1 METIL
6 LNKKNYFIND
16 TNDFKY
22 KYHDKFNNLKI
33 IPILGI
39 LEKEI
44 GLIKDLS
51 ELYNLFNLTYIGPI
65 YSSFFTLNCLNKK
78 DIKNITIYQNE
89 SNNEIVL
96 NNIKNT
102 NIQLINDLFKE
113 DLSSNNFLS
122 NINNENITN
131 FIYIESNYDIN
142 YLIEY
147 MNFINI
153 LNDNNKPFVLSSENN
168 YFNLLYKHKLQLKN
182 SDKILYICESKF
194 DLFFKNF
201 YYYIENE
208 NILNYDNLIHL
219 CIMVKNGGDT
229 FEQVLTENLPYI
241 DKWTILDTGSID
253 NTIDIINKVL
263 VNKKKGNLYQ
273 EPFINFRE
281 SRNRCLD
288 LAGKSCKYTIMLDDT
303 YILKGKL
310 REFLNT
316 IRGDQFADSYSLLI
330 KSDDVEYY
338 SNRVVKT
345 ENKLRY
351 IYIIHEVIQKDDNV
365 NVVIPP
371 DESFIFDVR
380 SDYMEERTSNRKEYD
395 LECLFKMVE
404 EEPDNPRHLYYI
416 GQTYNLLENH
426 EKAAEYFY
434 KRAFHHVEGFDQE
447 KVDALFELTRL
458 YNFKLN
464 KPWDE
469 CLSLYNL
476 CNEWDNER
484 PEAKYF
490 IGIHYLLENDE
501 KKAYENFLEASKIG
515 YPLHRQYS
523 LKPTLS
529 FYYLPINFVSLCYK
543 FENYIV
549 GEKCCKLFLENVNKI
564 KKQIVKN
571 NDDLNQFNYNFNLI
585 TNWLSIFSCLN
596 KMESLN
602 PSPIIPS
609 PKIICFVADGGFK
622 NWSGSS
628 ILKEGVGGSETYI
641 IEITKYLKKYTDYEI
656 VVFCNC
662 ENEEIF
668 ENVKYVKLNRFFNI
682 VSNIQIE
689 HCFINR
695 YSEYI
700 PVAIKGY
707 VNNIHIVLHDLSL
720 TGEIIPMS
728 PKIKNIFC
736 LSEWHTEYFANIFP
750 QFKDIIS
757 TFHYGIDI
765 NKFNY
770 KEDMSSDKNLQNK
783 ISNSFIYSSFPN
795 RGLVILLKLWPLI
808 VNKYSNATL
817 NIFCDL
823 ENNWTLTYHKND
835 IIEIKKLLDL
845 YKEDTNLSNSVIN
858 HGWVD
863 KDTLSSYWKKSSIW
877 FYPCKF
883 KETFCLTALEA
894 AISKTF
900 VICNNL
906 AALND
911 TVGDRGV
918 IIEGDENN
926 VLTEEWQNKALEK
939 IYYYLDNPNDMNNFI
954 EKNYKWAIEHSWENR
969 TLELIEKLNLEKEL
983 SIGKFIYNSNQLNN
997 KLEYLEMYNWTNDIP
1012 QGSKIIFENILDHFK
1027 NRKSKILEIGTFVG
1041 TSIIN
1046 MLNYLPE
1053 AIGFTIDKWKNYNE
1067 SVQNKNLDILNN
1079 IEQNNTE
1086 NIYFNNISI
1095 YNLSSRITTL
1105 KGDSTDMLLFLINNN
1120 HFFDFIYVDASHK
1133 AFDCYSDLILS
1144 WKLLNKN
1151 GILGI
1156 DDYLYKINEN
1166 DNLDRPHEAVNH
1178 FLEKYKD
1185 EYELINKN
1193 YRVFIKKIV

>member
-16 TNDFKY
+16 INNFQY
-22 KYHDKFNNLKI
+22 KYHNKFNNLKI

-51 ELYNLFNLTYIGPI
+51 ELYDLFYLTYIGPI
-65 YSSFFTLNCLNKK
+65 YSSFLTLNCLNKK
-78 DIKNITIYQNE
+78 DIKNITIYLNE

-102 NIQLINDLFKE
+102 NIKLINDLSDDFI
-113 DLSSNNFLS
+113 S

-153 LNDNNKPFVLSSENN
+153 LNDNNKPFILSSENN
-168 YFNLLYKHKLQLKN
+168 YFNLLYKHKLKLKN

-201 YYYIENE
+201 YYYIESE

-229 FEQVLTENLPYI
+229 FEKVLTENLPYI
-241 DKWTILDTGSID
+241 DKWTILDTGSTD
-253 NTIDIINKVL
+253 NTIDIINKIL
-263 VNKKKGNLYQ
+263 VGKKKGQLYQ
-273 EPFINFRE
+273 EPFINFKE

-288 LAGKSCKYTIMLDDT
+288 LAGTSCKYTVMLDDT
-303 YILKGKL
+303 YILKGNL

-338 SNRVVKT
+338 SNRVIKT

-380 SDYMEERTSNRKEYD
+380 SDYMEERTNNRKKYD

-476 CNEWDNER
+476 CYEWDNER
-484 PEAKYF
+484 PEAPYF

-501 KKAYENFLEASKIG
+501 KNAYENFLKAYEIG

-529 FYYLPINFVSLCYK
+529 YYYLPINFVPLCYK
-543 FENYIV
+543 NKNYTV
-549 GEKCCKLFLENVNKI
+549 GEECCKLFLDNVIRI
-564 KKQIVKN
+564 KNQILKN
-571 NDDLNQFNYNFNLI
+571 IDNDEQLFNYNYKLI
-585 TNWLSIFSCLN
+585 NEWYKIFIYLN
-596 KMESLN
+596 KMKPLN
-602 PSPIIPS
+602 PSPNIPDN
-609 PKIICFVADGGFK
+609 KIIVFVADGGFK
-622 NWSGSS
+622 KWSGSS
-628 ILKEGVGGSETYI
+628 ILKEGIGGSETYI
-641 IEITKYLKKYTDYEI
+641 IEITKYLKKLTNYEI

-662 ENEEIF
+662 EKEEIF
-668 ENVKYVKLNRFFNI
+668 ENVKYVHLDRFFEI
-682 VSNIQIE
+682 VSTTEIE

-700 PVAIKGY
+700 PVAIDGY
-707 VNNIHIVLHDLSL
+707 VNNIHIVLHDLGL
-720 TGEIIPMS
+720 TGDIIPINN
-728 PKIKNIFC
+728 KIKNIFC
-736 LSEWHTEYFANIFP
+736 LSEWHTESYKKIFP
-750 QFKDIIS
+750 QFQNIIS

-765 NKFNY
+765 NNFRKDLVLVNDNITEQVIF
-770 KEDMSSDKNLQNK
+770 NK
-783 ISNSFIYSSFPN
+783 IPNSFIYSSFPN
-795 RGLVILLKLWPLI
+795 RGLSILLELWPKI
-808 VNKYSNATL
+808 IQKYPNSTL

-823 ENNWTLTYHKND
+823 DNQWCLNFHSNEIIKVKN
-835 IIEIKKLLDL
+835 LLNSYNQNEL
-845 YKEDTNLSNSVIN
+845 LSKTIIN

-863 KDTLSSYWKKSSIW
+863 KKTLYSYWKKSEFW
-877 FYPCKF
+877 FYPCIF

-900 VICNNL
+900 VICNDL
-906 AALND
+906 AALNN
-911 TVGDRGV
+911 TVNDRG
-918 IIEGDENN
+918 IIINGDEFD
-926 VLTEEWQNKALEK
+926 VLSDKWQNQALDK
-939 IYYYLDNPNDMNNFI
+939 LFYYMDNKNEMNYFI
-954 EKNYKWAIEHSWENR
+954 EKNYNWALIHSWENR
-969 TLELIEKLNLEKEL
+969 TNELINILGLQKENILISSQEKMN
-983 SIGKFIYNSNQLNN
+983 
-997 KLEYLEMYNWTNDIP
+997 LEYLNMYNWTNDIP
-1012 QGSKIIFENILDHFK
+1012 EGSKIIFENILDSLK
-1027 NRKSKILEIGTFVG
+1027 NRKSKILEVGTFVG
-1041 TSIIN
+1041 TSIIH

-1053 AIGFTIDKWKNYNE
+1053 AIGFTIDRWKNYNE
-1067 SVQNKNLDILNN
+1067 SVNNVNYNILSN
-1079 IEQNNTE
+1079 IEENNTE

-1133 AFDCYSDLILS
+1133 AFNCYSDLILS

-1166 DNLDRPHEAVNH
+1166 DNLDRPYEAVNH

-1193 YRVFIKKIV
+1193 YRVFIKKII